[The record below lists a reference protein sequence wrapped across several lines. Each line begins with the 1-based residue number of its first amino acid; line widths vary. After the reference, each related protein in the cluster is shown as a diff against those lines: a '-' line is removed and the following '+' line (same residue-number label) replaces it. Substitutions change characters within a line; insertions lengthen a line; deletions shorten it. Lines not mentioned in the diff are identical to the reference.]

1 MRSWNPRKRLMRR
14 SKRWFSLL
22 TLILLALAVCLNGST
37 TVAQAPGDG
46 PITVMTVDA
55 GGIEWQPQVE
65 NDGLILTVSGSD
77 GLVYRQ
83 EFVSGTIPTFEPVD
97 SEGQP
102 YPDGSY
108 TYELRVV
115 PVVDAETRAALMA
128 AREAGDAEA
137 VMAQLQQAGELP
149 QYVQVESG
157 HFTIRDGAI
166 VLSDAPERPA
176 LASLPGL
183 PSTQD
188 VLHYDDVIITGSLC
202 VGFDCADGESFGFD
216 TIILKEH
223 NLRIYFN
230 DTSYTASYP
239 TNNWRITVN
248 DSTNGGASYFSI
260 DDVDDGTSI
269 FKIEAGAPSNSL
281 YVEDYGRVGLGT
293 STPVVE
299 MHIKDSDTPTV
310 RLEQDS
316 SGGWTA
322 QTFDV
327 GSNESNFFIR
337 DATNGSKLPFRIQP
351 SAPSSS
357 LCLKADGHVGIGTW
371 SPAYPMELETT
382 NEDAAFVADR
392 TDGAKAM
399 LSAGGT
405 TVQLGSV
412 SNHDLRFVANN
423 TTRMTVDSGGNV
435 GIGTTSP
442 SGKLQV
448 ENGNISLNTSSD
460 HGPQVVFKNS
470 GMQWN
475 MGIPGSAGS
484 TDFFV
489 YDYGSGTTRLLIES
503 STGRVGIGTTS
514 PGYKLHVNGS
524 AGKPGGGSWSDSSD
538 ARLKE
543 NVNHIDG
550 REALDLLNQ
559 LQGVTFEWVN
569 PEQHSAGTR
578 AGLLAQE
585 LEEVFP
591 DWVEEYEVQGSDKE
605 LIPEGEKAKAVH
617 FPHDFN
623 AYVIEAIKTLDAENQ
638 ALSATVQEQDAT
650 IAALQQQNS
659 DLEARLTALERA
671 AGTTNNP
678 TYNLSLGGLFLG
690 SLLVVGIVANR
701 QRKQ

>member
-1 MRSWNPRKRLMRR
+1 
-14 SKRWFSLL
+14 
-22 TLILLALAVCLNGST
+22 
-37 TVAQAPGDG
+37 
-46 PITVMTVDA
+46 
-55 GGIEWQPQVE
+55 
-65 NDGLILTVSGSD
+65 
-77 GLVYRQ
+77 
-83 EFVSGTIPTFEPVD
+83 
-97 SEGQP
+97 
-102 YPDGSY
+102 
-108 TYELRVV
+108 
-115 PVVDAETRAALMA
+115 
-128 AREAGDAEA
+128 
-137 VMAQLQQAGELP
+137 
-149 QYVQVESG
+149 
-157 HFTIRDGAI
+157 
-166 VLSDAPERPA
+166 
-176 LASLPGL
+176 
-183 PSTQD
+183 
-188 VLHYDDVIITGSLC
+188 
-202 VGFDCADGESFGFD
+202 
-216 TIILKEH
+216 
-223 NLRIYFN
+223 
-230 DTSYTASYP
+230 
-239 TNNWRITVN
+239 
-248 DSTNGGASYFSI
+248 
-260 DDVDDGTSI
+260 
-269 FKIEAGAPSNSL
+269 
-281 YVEDYGRVGLGT
+281 
-293 STPVVE
+293 
-299 MHIKDSDTPTV
+299 
-310 RLEQDS
+310 
-316 SGGWTA
+316 
-322 QTFDV
+322 
-327 GSNESNFFIR
+327 
-337 DATNGSKLPFRIQP
+337 
-351 SAPSSS
+351 
-357 LCLKADGHVGIGTW
+357 
-371 SPAYPMELETT
+371 
-382 NEDAAFVADR
+382 VADR

-671 AGTTNNP
+671 AGTTNNR